1 MEQAMSVPTYLAFIV
16 LGADIAIIVAILFGL
31 RKSLAAADWPEALR
45 FRTNATLAAVLTA
58 WFALAVALGWFDFF
72 RGASGRLPTIQFGV
86 FLPIVVGV
94 ALWLV
99 PIVRRTIEAVPQ
111 SWIVGVQLY
120 RVLGVIFLVLYASG
134 KIPGAF
140 ALPAG
145 IGDVLTGLLAPIVA
159 LGYARGR
166 SAAER
171 RVLAWNVFGLLDL
184 VVAVTT
190 GFLTSPSPFQL
201 LSLDAPNQLI
211 SAFPL
216 VMVPAFAVPLSV
228 LLHLA
233 SLAKLRATSSRGA
246 LPSGVRARSA

>member
-1 MEQAMSVPTYLAFIV
+1 MPLS
-16 LGADIAIIVAILFGL
+16 
-31 RKSLAAADWPEALR
+31 
-45 FRTNATLAAVLTA
+45 
-58 WFALAVALGWFDFF
+58 
-72 RGASGRLPTIQFGV
+72 
-86 FLPIVVGV
+86 
-94 ALWLV
+94 WL
-99 PIVRRTIEAVPQ
+99 
-111 SWIVGVQLY
+111 VGVQLY

-159 LGYARGR
+159 LGYARRQPG
-166 SAAER
+166 AER

-184 VVAVTT
+184 VVAVTM

-211 SAFPL
+211 TAFPL
-216 VMVPAFAVPLSV
+216 VTVPVFAVPLSV

-233 SLAKLRATSSRGA
+233 SLAKLRAASSRGA
-246 LPSGVRARSA
+246 LPPGVRAA

>member
-1 MEQAMSVPTYLAFIV
+1 MSVSTYLAFIV
-16 LGADIAIIVAILFGL
+16 LGADIAIIAAVLFGL
-31 RKSLAAADWPEALR
+31 NQSLAAADWSEARR
-45 FRTNATLAAVLTA
+45 FRTVATFAAGLTA
-58 WFALAVALGWFDFF
+58 WFALAAALGSLEFF
-72 RGASGRLPTIQFGV
+72 RGAAGRLPTIQFGV
-86 FLPIVVGV
+86 FLPILVGI
-94 ALWLV
+94 ALWFV
-99 PIVRRTIEAVPQ
+99 PAVRRAIEAVPQ
-111 SWIVGVQLY
+111 SWIVGVQFY
-120 RVLGVIFLVLYASG
+120 RVVGVIFLVLYASG

-166 SAAER
+166 PGAER
-171 RVLAWNVFGLLDL
+171 RVLAWNLFGLLDL

-201 LSLDAPNQLI
+201 LSLEAPNELI

-228 LLHLA
+228 LLHLV
-233 SLAKLRATSSRGA
+233 SLGKLRAASARDA
-246 LPSGVRARSA
+246 LPPGVRARSA

>member
-1 MEQAMSVPTYLAFIV
+1 MEEAMNIPPYLAFIV
-16 LGADIAIIVAILFGL
+16 LGADIAIIAAILLGL
-31 RKSLAAADWPEALR
+31 HQSLAAADWPVGLGS
-45 FRTNATLAAVLTA
+45 RTIGTFAGVLTA
-58 WFALAVALGWFDFF
+58 WFALAVALAWLDFF
-72 RGASGRLPTIQFGV
+72 RGASDRLPTIQFGV
-86 FLPIVVGV
+86 FLPIFVGI

-99 PIVRRTIEAVPQ
+99 PIVRRTIEAVPL
-111 SWIVGVQLY
+111 SWLVGVQLY

-159 LGYARGR
+159 LGYARRQPG
-166 SAAER
+166 AER

-184 VVAVTT
+184 VVAVTM

-211 SAFPL
+211 TAFPL
-216 VMVPAFAVPLSV
+216 VTVPVFAVPLSV

-233 SLAKLRATSSRGA
+233 SLAKLRAASSRGA
-246 LPSGVRARSA
+246 LPPGVRAA

>member
-1 MEQAMSVPTYLAFIV
+1 MEEAMSIPPYLAFIV
-16 LGADIAIIVAILFGL
+16 LGADIAIIAAILLGL
-31 RKSLAAADWPEALR
+31 HQSLAAADWPVGLGS
-45 FRTNATLAAVLTA
+45 RTSATFAGVLTA
-58 WFALAVALGWFDFF
+58 WFALAAALAWLDFF
-72 RGASGRLPTIQFGV
+72 RGGSDRLPTIQFGV
-86 FLPIVVGV
+86 FLPIVVGI

-99 PIVRRTIEAVPQ
+99 PIMRRTIEAVPL
-111 SWIVGVQLY
+111 SWLVGVQLY

-159 LGYARGR
+159 LGYARRQRG
-166 SAAER
+166 AER

-184 VVAVTT
+184 VVAVAM

-211 SAFPL
+211 TAFPL
-216 VMVPAFAVPLSV
+216 VMVPVFAVPLSV

-233 SLAKLRATSSRGA
+233 SLAKLHAASSRGA
-246 LPSGVRARSA
+246 PPPGVRAA

>member
-1 MEQAMSVPTYLAFIV
+1 MEEAMSIPPYLAFIV
-16 LGADIAIIVAILFGL
+16 LGADIAIIAAILLGL
-31 RKSLAAADWPEALR
+31 HQSLAAADWPVGLGS
-45 FRTNATLAAVLTA
+45 RTIATFAGVLTA
-58 WFALAVALGWFDFF
+58 WFALAVALAWLDFF
-72 RGASGRLPTIQFGV
+72 RGASDRLPTIQFGV
-86 FLPIVVGV
+86 FLPIFVGI

-99 PIVRRTIEAVPQ
+99 PIVRRTIEAVPL
-111 SWIVGVQLY
+111 SWLVGVQLY

-159 LGYARGR
+159 LGYARRQPG
-166 SAAER
+166 AER

-184 VVAVTT
+184 VVAVTM

-211 SAFPL
+211 TAFPL
-216 VMVPAFAVPLSV
+216 VTVPVFAVPLSV

-233 SLAKLRATSSRGA
+233 SLAKLRAASSRGA
-246 LPSGVRARSA
+246 LPPGVRAA

>member
-1 MEQAMSVPTYLAFIV
+1 M
-16 LGADIAIIVAILFGL
+16 
-31 RKSLAAADWPEALR
+31 
-45 FRTNATLAAVLTA
+45 
-58 WFALAVALGWFDFF
+58 
-72 RGASGRLPTIQFGV
+72 
-86 FLPIVVGV
+86 
-94 ALWLV
+94 
-99 PIVRRTIEAVPQ
+99 PIVRRTFEAVPQ

-166 SAAER
+166 SGAER

-190 GFLTSPSPFQL
+190 GFLTSPLPFQL

-246 LPSGVRARSA
+246 LPSGVRALNESRRTMRQVWRGVQWPVKARA

>member
-1 MEQAMSVPTYLAFIV
+1 MNMLSQV
-16 LGADIAIIVAILFGL
+16 L
-31 RKSLAAADWPEALR
+31 
-45 FRTNATLAAVLTA
+45 
-58 WFALAVALGWFDFF
+58 
-72 RGASGRLPTIQFGV
+72 
-86 FLPIVVGV
+86 VGI
-94 ALWLV
+94 ALWFV
-99 PIVRRTIEAVPQ
+99 PAVRRAIEAVPQ

-166 SAAER
+166 PGAER
-171 RVLAWNVFGLLDL
+171 RVLAWNLFGLLDL

-201 LSLDAPNQLI
+201 LSLEAPNVLI

-228 LLHLA
+228 LLHFA
-233 SLAKLRATSSRGA
+233 SLAKLRAASSRDA
-246 LPSGVRARSA
+246 LPQGVRARSA

>member
-1 MEQAMSVPTYLAFIV
+1 MGVPTYLTFIV
-16 LGADIAIIVAILFGL
+16 LGADIAIIAAVLFGL

-45 FRTNATLAAVLTA
+45 FRTIATLASVLTA
-58 WFALAVALGWFDFF
+58 WFAVAAALGRLDFF
-72 RGASGRLPTIQFGV
+72 RGASDRPPTIQFGV
-86 FLPIVVGV
+86 FLPIVIGV

-99 PIVRRTIEAVPQ
+99 PIVRRTLEAVPQ

-120 RVLGVIFLVLYASG
+120 RGLGVIFLVLYASG

-166 SAAER
+166 PGAER

-233 SLAKLRATSSRGA
+233 SLAKLRAPSTRGA
-246 LPSGVRARSA
+246 LSSGVRARSA